1 MQSNEYKAN
10 MIQIMKI
17 RQMVTENLR
26 ELESEG
32 GIAILANTIN

>member
-26 ELESEG
+26 ELELEG